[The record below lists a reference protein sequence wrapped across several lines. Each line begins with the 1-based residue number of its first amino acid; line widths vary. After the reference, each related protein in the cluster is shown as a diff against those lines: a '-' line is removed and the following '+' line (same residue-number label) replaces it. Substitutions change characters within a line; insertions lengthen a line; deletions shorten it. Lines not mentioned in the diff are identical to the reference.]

1 MAILMKYSLLILAL
15 ACLFS
20 PQPGYG
26 QPASTGTTQ
35 KLDPALRKFLQA
47 DFMVRLKDL
56 RREAENG
63 VAAFK
68 LELNNYKPEDIQRVR
83 AGYEKTADRFNQE
96 LENMKNDF
104 LNKKKLKYIVEFP
117 KDYARSLELNF
128 KDLSDFYAQNFQQVL
143 QDVRH
148 TKEDGAI
155 AIAILLELVK
165 LVPEVVNH
173 FREMKEMA
181 ARYDEA
187 YLDKYLI
194 TPYKLPTWGEIQ
206 AEAGYMNNSGMYNN
220 NSFYTSQPTAP
231 ASEQVNA
238 TQPTPGTSTVPTDTT
253 QKSGGN
259 WWETNSTLPY
269 NPAGTDGAAPGKQPV
284 KPGTKPAGTPPPN
297 PFGPPSDTTK
307 AKPAALPVK
316 KNTPNP

>member
-1 MAILMKYSLLILAL
+1 MAILMKYSLLFLAL
-15 ACLFS
+15 GCLFA
-20 PQPGYG
+20 PAPGQG

-187 YLDKYLI
+187 YLDKHLI
-194 TPYKLPTWGEIQ
+194 TPYKLPGWAEIQ
-206 AEAGYMNNSGMYNN
+206 AEAGYINNSGMNN
-220 NSFYTSQPTAP
+220 NSYYTPQPAAP
-231 ASEQVNA
+231 TYEQVN
-238 TQPTPGTSTVPTDTT
+238 TVQPVPGSSSVPTDTT

-259 WWETNSTLPY
+259 WWETNSPLPY
-269 NPAGTDGAAPGKQPV
+269 NPATTDGAAPGKQPA
-284 KPGTKPAGTPPPN
+284 KPATKPAGPPPPS
-297 PFGPPSDTTK
+297 PFEPRSDTTK

-316 KNTPNP
+316 KNTPTP